1 MRVFPPA
8 WLLALFLLGHCS
20 SRLFPSG
27 YESLWLRRAELNLPS
42 QGSPF
47 DSLTLLVERL
57 PGCFSLLLPISVVSG
72 MASWEVRLPC
82 LSTLSESLLPTGSSG
97 QVFLHPGEVKAA
109 CFPTTFFRHPSV
121 MMLLK
126 ALGSA
131 SVSLTDLCSPG
142 PTRSSIR
149 FKGPVERREMVG
161 VSTIVSLCPWSTL
174 ILTPLAEFRMR
185 LLGSL
190 LLVWTF

>member
-1 MRVFPPA
+1 MNSRVLMISASPLVNGACRQSSFISFVGSLGRHEDFWRVFSPA

-47 DSLTLLVERL
+47 YSLTLLVERL

-82 LSTLSESLLPTGSSG
+82 LSTLSGCRQAPWLITNWFFGSDLS
-97 QVFLHPGEVKAA
+97 
-109 CFPTTFFRHPSV
+109 PSW
-121 MMLLK
+121 
-126 ALGSA
+126 
-131 SVSLTDLCSPG
+131 
-142 PTRSSIR
+142 RS
-149 FKGPVERREMVG
+149 
-161 VSTIVSLCPWSTL
+161 
-174 ILTPLAEFRMR
+174 
-185 LLGSL
+185 
-190 LLVWTF
+190 